1 MFGFF
6 NYSKPGPG
14 VPKRDPNQSRMSIYF
29 ELLRRK
35 WWNLVK
41 LNLLYF
47 VSAIPFFIVTMFVM
61 GIVSSRITDAVSP
74 VFYDISESEAAAPYM
89 LVWFDLI
96 IRFVLAIL
104 FTVFFGLG
112 PVTAGYTYILRNYSR
127 EEHVYPVADFFEH
140 AKSNFLQ
147 SFGLW
152 IIDLVVFFLVTTA
165 ITFYSSLGGALSLMN
180 AFMFLFLLIYLM
192 MHLYIYQVMITFK
205 LSLRAILKNSF
216 IFAMSNAPKNM
227 LLLLILAVVHI
238 AVPYI
243 ITVVFMSV
251 AGLAVFYL
259 LEAVI
264 LAALFGFTTNYFVYP
279 AIEKC
284 IKEAESQE
292 AADKE

>member
-47 VSAIPFFIVTMFVM
+47 VSAIPFFVVTMVVM
-61 GIVSSRITDAVSP
+61 GFLSSRITDAVSP
-74 VFYDISESEAAAPYM
+74 VFYEISETEAAAMPM
-89 LVWFDLI
+89 IAGFDLI
-96 IRFVLAIL
+96 IKFALAIL

-147 SFGLW
+147 SFCLW
-152 IIDLVVFFLVTTA
+152 IIDLIVFVRVTTA
-165 ITFYSSLGGALSLMN
+165 ITFYSSMGGAVSLLN
-180 AFMFLFLLIYLM
+180 AFIFLFLLIYLM
-192 MHLYIYQVMITFK
+192 MHLYIYQIMITFK
-205 LSLRAILKNSF
+205 LSMGSIFKNSF
-216 IFAMSNAPKNM
+216 IFAMSNVPKNM
-227 LLLLILAVVHI
+227 LLLLILVVVHI
-238 AVPYI
+238 GVPYV
-243 ITVVFMSV
+243 ITTVFMSV
-251 AGLAVFYL
+251 VGLAVFYL
-259 LEAVI
+259 LEALI

-284 IKEAESQE
+284 IKEAEAQS
-292 AADKE
+292 DKE

>member
-47 VSAIPFFIVTMFVM
+47 VSAIPFFVVTMVVM
-61 GIVSSRITDAVSP
+61 GFLSSRITDAVSP
-74 VFYDISESEAAAPYM
+74 VFYEISETEAAAMPM
-89 LVWFDLI
+89 IAGFDLI
-96 IRFVLAIL
+96 IKFALAIL

-147 SFGLW
+147 SFCLW
-152 IIDLVVFFLVTTA
+152 IIDLIVFVLVTTA
-165 ITFYSSLGGALSLMN
+165 ITFYSSMGGAVSLLN
-180 AFMFLFLLIYLM
+180 AFIFLFLLIYLM
-192 MHLYIYQVMITFK
+192 MHLYIYQIMITFK
-205 LSLRAILKNSF
+205 LSMGSIFKNSF
-216 IFAMSNAPKNM
+216 IFVMSNVPKNM
-227 LLLLILAVVHI
+227 LLLLILVVVHI
-238 AVPYI
+238 GVPYV
-243 ITVVFMSV
+243 ITTVFMSV
-251 AGLAVFYL
+251 VGLAVFYL
-259 LEAVI
+259 LEALI

-284 IKEAESQE
+284 IKEAEAQS
-292 AADKE
+292 DKE

>member
-47 VSAIPFFIVTMFVM
+47 VSAIPFFVVTMVVM
-61 GIVSSRITDAVSP
+61 GFLSSRITDAVSP
-74 VFYDISESEAAAPYM
+74 VFYEISETEAAAMPM
-89 LVWFDLI
+89 IAGFDLI
-96 IRFVLAIL
+96 IKFALAIL

-147 SFGLW
+147 SFCLW
-152 IIDLVVFFLVTTA
+152 IIDLIVFVLVTTA
-165 ITFYSSLGGALSLMN
+165 ITFYSSMGGAVSLLN
-180 AFMFLFLLIYLM
+180 AFIFLFLLIYLM
-192 MHLYIYQVMITFK
+192 MHLYIYQIMITFK
-205 LSLRAILKNSF
+205 LSMGSIFKNSF
-216 IFAMSNAPKNM
+216 IFAMSNVPKNM
-227 LLLLILAVVHI
+227 LLLLILVVVHI
-238 AVPYI
+238 GVPYV
-243 ITVVFMSV
+243 ITTVFMSV
-251 AGLAVFYL
+251 VGLAVFYL
-259 LEAVI
+259 LEALI

-284 IKEAESQE
+284 IKEAEAQS
-292 AADKE
+292 DKE